1 MSKFNPPKELSFE
14 GNLSENWERWKKEFK
29 FYLTA
34 TESDE
39 KEDNVKISR
48 LLTTIGE
55 KARDIYYTF
64 TFASEGDDMKLEP
77 VIAKFDEYFNPRK
90 NLPYTR
96 FKFFTY
102 NQVNGQTIDEYVT
115 ELKSR
120 CRHCEFGTLKESLI
134 RDRIVA
140 GIQDAKVRER
150 LLRETDLSL
159 DKAVSM
165 CRASEAT
172 KKQVEEMAT
181 SPIID
186 NVDSINNFNGESHVT
201 HETQPL
207 KGRGKIVLRKCLE
220 TMINQELASTVEM
233 RIKKGGVRHMAK
245 YAINVESG
253 TILPQCVNQNQ
264 SAILNKN
271 STQVMKELSSS

>member
-1 MSKFNPPKELSFE
+1 
-14 GNLSENWERWKKEFK
+14 
-29 FYLTA
+29 
-34 TESDE
+34 
-39 KEDNVKISR
+39 
-48 LLTTIGE
+48 
-55 KARDIYYTF
+55 
-64 TFASEGDDMKLEP
+64 MKLEP

-102 NQVNGQTIDEYVT
+102 SQANGQTIDEYVT

-120 CRHCEFGTLKESLI
+120 SRHWEFGTLKESLI

-159 DKAVSM
+159 DKAVSI

-181 SPIID
+181 TPIID
-186 NVDSINNFNGESHVT
+186 NVDSINNFQRRESRDSRNPASQRPRQDRFAEMSRNNDQSRTCKYCGNAH
-201 HETQPL
+201 Q
-207 KGRGKIVLRKCLE
+207 KGRCPAYGKMCNKCRKW
-220 TMINQELASTVEM
+220 
-233 RIKKGGVRHMAK
+233 
-245 YAINVESG
+245 
-253 TILPQCVNQNQ
+253 TILPQYVNQNQ
-264 SAILNKN
+264 STILNKN
-271 STQVMKELSSS
+271 TTQVMKDLSSS

>member
-1 MSKFNPPKELSFE
+1 MSKFKSPKELNFE

-39 KEDNVKISR
+39 KGEDVKTSR

-55 KARDIYYTF
+55 KARDVYYTF
-64 TFASEGDDMKLEP
+64 TFATEGDDMKLDP
-77 VIAKFDEYFNPRK
+77 VIAKFDEYFSPRK
-90 NLPYTR
+90 NQPYTR

-102 NQVNGQTIDEYVT
+102 NQANGQTIDEYVT

-120 CRHCEFGTLKESLI
+120 SRHCEFGTLKESLI

-159 DKAVSM
+159 DKAISI

-172 KKQVEEMAT
+172 KKQVEEMAA
-181 SPIID
+181 SPNVD
-186 NVDSINNFNGESHVT
+186 NVDFINKRRESRDSINPSSQRPRQDRSEMSRNHDQSRTCKYCGNMH
-201 HETQPL
+201 QR
-207 KGRGKIVLRKCLE
+207 GRCPAYGKMCNKC
-220 TMINQELASTVEM
+220 
-233 RIKKGGVRHMAK
+233 
-245 YAINVESG
+245 
-253 TILPQCVNQNQ
+253 
-264 SAILNKN
+264 
-271 STQVMKELSSS
+271 